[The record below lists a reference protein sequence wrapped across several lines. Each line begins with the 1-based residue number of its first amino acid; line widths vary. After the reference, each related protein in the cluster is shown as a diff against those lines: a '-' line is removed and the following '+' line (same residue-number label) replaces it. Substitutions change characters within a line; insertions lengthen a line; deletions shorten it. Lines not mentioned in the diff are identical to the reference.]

1 MDGLQPVAV
10 DTRQNLIKIN
20 LALKANIYDIY
31 HCEGPPEV
39 LEKLNAHGRR
49 LIADF
54 RRLTHDLEFWA
65 KEEDFKRNEE
75 ELLAVLNNCREQ
87 LLRSV
92 HPDFRAKRS
101 QEIFDIEVFASP
113 QLIRCLAIDTT
124 CSSAVEYICCCTSC
138 FCPKTFVHVLRRQH
152 GASCFH
158 DRSELPFSSPFCSGR
173 ETHLHLLLNVKLVNN
188 VNQYPRTIAKEEVDA
203 AKSALWLTN
212 GHLKGEAE
220 SLIIA
225 AQDQALATRTTAE
238 FKKANI
244 ACLQAI
250 ERSNKAQL
258 LHSEIDSN
266 TQLKN
271 RTKKDKVNLIKK
283 STNITD
289 RLLSISR
296 HLAETIEQNSKTLDS
311 LGHSHLA
318 W

>member
-87 LLRSV
+87 LLS
-92 HPDFRAKRS
+92 
-101 QEIFDIEVFASP
+101 
-113 QLIRCLAIDTT
+113 
-124 CSSAVEYICCCTSC
+124 
-138 FCPKTFVHVLRRQH
+138 
-152 GASCFH
+152 
-158 DRSELPFSSPFCSGR
+158 
-173 ETHLHLLLNVKLVNN
+173 
-188 VNQYPRTIAKEEVDA
+188 
-203 AKSALWLTN
+203 
-212 GHLKGEAE
+212 
-220 SLIIA
+220 
-225 AQDQALATRTTAE
+225 TTAE

-311 LGHSHLA
+311 LVISSSNVTGIRDELRSTGSVINQSGKLVRKYDQREFTSKLMIFAGFALFLA
-318 W
+318 VCLSIVYNRLF

>member
-87 LLRSV
+87 LL
-92 HPDFRAKRS
+92 
-101 QEIFDIEVFASP
+101 
-113 QLIRCLAIDTT
+113 
-124 CSSAVEYICCCTSC
+124 
-138 FCPKTFVHVLRRQH
+138 
-152 GASCFH
+152 
-158 DRSELPFSSPFCSGR
+158 R

-311 LGHSHLA
+311 LVISSSNVTGIRDELRSTGSVINQSGKLVRKYDQREFTSKLMIFAGFALFLA
-318 W
+318 VCLSIVYNRLF

>member
-173 ETHLHLLLNVKLVNN
+173 
-188 VNQYPRTIAKEEVDA
+188 
-203 AKSALWLTN
+203 
-212 GHLKGEAE
+212 
-220 SLIIA
+220 
-225 AQDQALATRTTAE
+225 TTAE

-311 LGHSHLA
+311 LVISSSNVTGIRDELRSTGSVINQSGKLVRKYDQREFTSKLMIFAGFALFLA
-318 W
+318 VCLSIVYNRLF